1 MNVTPDGTVNRFI
14 LKMIEEY
21 EKEGLKLELKDNTY
35 ESYGSYL
42 RDLVVT
48 GHPVLINTF
57 EDFIENMR

>member
-1 MNVTPDGTVNRFI
+1 
-14 LKMIEEY
+14 MIEEY
-21 EKEGLKLELKDNTY
+21 EKEGLKLELQDNTY